1 MVIDM
6 KKEIEQKMKKYNK
19 EKNLAENR
27 ILRKRRK
34 KKW

>member
-1 MVIDM
+1 
-6 KKEIEQKMKKYNK
+6 MKKYNK

-34 KKW
+34 KKWWYAKNGKQIEET